1 MGGITENDVNLALA
15 SQAVIIGFNVRA
27 DAQARKLAE
36 VDMRDPLL
44 QHHLR
49 RCR

>member
-1 MGGITENDVNLALA
+1 
-15 SQAVIIGFNVRA
+15 VIIGFNVRA

-36 VDMRDPLL
+36 SADVDRALL

-49 RCR
+49 SRG